1 MKPRHHGASLA
12 PRAAP
17 RAALAAVAAVAAV
30 AVAAVAVAGCG
41 EVKNTITPQP
51 GSADTIT
58 VALPGQPNAFYVGLY
73 EARAIGLFKQADLD
87 VRVLVPAA
95 GEDPVT
101 MVHDNQV
108 LAAISSEPNVLL
120 HRNLDQPVVGVAA
133 IVHAPL
139 RTITIPVPAA
149 GPSGGTGVGTG
160 RGATTT
166 APTRT
171 RTTTTTAPTRT
182 RTTRRK
188 RARRHR
194 RPTHRTTRTTAT
206 STSTSTSTSIS
217 TSTST
222 TPTTTTLS
230 EPDTTTWPSTMQ
242 HLLSTPGYPTY
253 NGLVVVVNKDT
264 IVNNAQLV
272 RRFVQA
278 LARGYR
284 AARANPAQAIDTL
297 IAAVPSLAPQRR
309 LEAATLRAALPYFF
323 PPGLKVWGFEKES
336 QWNSFGSWLAR
347 HQLLSNPNA
356 ITDAS
361 TNELL
366 PGQGV

>member
-1 MKPRHHGASLA
+1 MPK
-12 PRAAP
+12 
-17 RAALAAVAAVAAV
+17 AALAAL
-30 AVAAVAVAGCG
+30 AAVAVAGCG
-41 EVKNTITPQP
+41 EVKNTITPQA

-73 EARAIGLFKQADLD
+73 EAQALGLFRQADLN
-87 VRVLVPAA
+87 VRVRVPAA

-139 RTITIPVPAA
+139 QTIAIRVPAA
-149 GPSGGTGVGTG
+149 GPSGGAGVGTG
-160 RGATTT
+160 RGTSTTTKTRTKATTT
-166 APTRT
+166 PTKTRTKATTPTKTRT
-171 RTTTTTAPTRT
+171 RTKRT
-182 RTTRRK
+182 RRR
-188 RARRHR
+188 RL
-194 RPTHRTTRTTAT
+194 PTHRTTRTTTTAT
-206 STSTSTSTSIS
+206 STSTSSP
-217 TSTST
+217 TST
-222 TPTTTTLS
+222 TPTTTTVS
-230 EPDTTTWPSTMQ
+230 EVDATTWPSTMQ
-242 HLLSTPGYPTY
+242 RLLSTPGHPTY
-253 NGLVVVVNKDT
+253 NGLVVVVRKDT
-264 IVNNAQLV
+264 IVNDAQLV

-284 AARANPAQAIDTL
+284 AARANPTQAITNL
-297 IAAVPSLAPQRR
+297 INAVPSLAAQRA
-309 LEAATLRAALPYFF
+309 LESATLRAALPYFF

-336 QWNSFGSWLAR
+336 EWNSFGSWLSR
-347 HQLLSNPNA
+347 HQLLSNGNA